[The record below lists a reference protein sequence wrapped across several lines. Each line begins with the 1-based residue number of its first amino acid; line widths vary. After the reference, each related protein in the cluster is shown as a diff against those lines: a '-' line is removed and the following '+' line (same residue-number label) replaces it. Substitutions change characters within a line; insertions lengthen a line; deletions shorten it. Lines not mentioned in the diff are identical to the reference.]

1 MMRVPAS
8 SVKNSFQH
16 PLPPSIWGVYLSLI
30 QNFVRRFL
38 KDYEFILLILFFVC
52 TFQDVLVQSL
62 QLCVYKYLEWQEKME
77 EDKEGDQ
84 SIVTPDVVESA
95 HKVLQSLVDRMI
107 KSEPEDFELDKSS
120 IFTQGSSVG
129 LKNRLLVQFSLTTG
143 KL

>member
-1 MMRVPAS
+1 M
-8 SVKNSFQH
+8 
-16 PLPPSIWGVYLSLI
+16 YLSLI

-38 KDYEFILLILFFVC
+38 KDYEFILLILFFVR

-62 QLCVYKYLEWQEKME
+62 QLCVCKYLEWQEKIE
-77 EDKEGDQ
+77 EDREGDQ

-95 HKVLQSLVDRMI
+95 HEVLQSLVDRMI

-129 LKNRLLVQFSLTTG
+129 LKNRLLVHFHLLLESYEPMQVAS
-143 KL
+143 